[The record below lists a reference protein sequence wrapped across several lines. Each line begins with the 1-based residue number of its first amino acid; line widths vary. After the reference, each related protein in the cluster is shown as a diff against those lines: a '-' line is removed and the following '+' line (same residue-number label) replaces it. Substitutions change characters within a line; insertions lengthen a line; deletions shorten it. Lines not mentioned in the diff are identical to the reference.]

1 MIWTLVPAKS
11 FAQAKS
17 RLSPLLTPE
26 QRIRLSVALLTRT
39 VRIVGEAFG
48 PARLQ
53 VVSADSDVLALAG
66 SLGVAGFSAST
77 AGLNA
82 QLAEAAAGISP
93 DARVLVL
100 HADLPTLQV
109 DDLHALAAIPEAIAV
124 CPDRHD
130 VGTNA
135 LLQQPSGRGQF
146 QFGPGSFERHCQAA
160 GSEGN
165 QAAVLRRR
173 GLALDLDTPADWHEC
188 WPAPDPSFDTVL
200 AGLSS

>member
-39 VRIVGEAFG
+39 VRVIGEAFG

-53 VVSADSDVLALAG
+53 VVSADSDVLVLAG
-66 SLGVAGFSAST
+66 SLGVAGFKASAS
-77 AGLNA
+77 GLNA

-135 LLQQPSGRGQF
+135 LLQPSGRGQF
-146 QFGPGSFERHCQAA
+146 QFGPHSFERHCQFAM
-160 GSEGN
+160 SEGN